1 MAARTALAAPHPPPL
16 AVTMKTVIVSAAD
29 AAAFSVDAALVSSAT
44 ETPLIEITANAAII
58 AFVYIL

>member
-1 MAARTALAAPHPPPL
+1 VL
-16 AVTMKTVIVSAAD
+16 
-29 AAAFSVDAALVSSAT
+29 SAT